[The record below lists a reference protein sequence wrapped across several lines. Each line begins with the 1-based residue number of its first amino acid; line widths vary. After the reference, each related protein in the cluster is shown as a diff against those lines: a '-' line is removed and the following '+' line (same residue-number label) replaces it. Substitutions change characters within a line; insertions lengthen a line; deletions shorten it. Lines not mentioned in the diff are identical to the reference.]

1 MLATKSIITFVP
13 GLISPSLY
21 TVAML
26 QVVLPHALVLRTI
39 HVLVDSASISFIV
52 SPVSII
58 DVTVNM
64 NESTLAMSSV
74 FSPLARV
81 LGTITPSLLSEAIA
95 ETTLPLACVDGES
108 LESVGRSLFTGLIC
122 IVDPLSHRLTC
133 LLLREVLATTYLLS
147 LQHVDESASSVS
159 SPGCLKFHNESHL
172 RQHEL
177 GQIAIVSALVCQ
189 T

>member
-1 MLATKSIITFVP
+1 MLVVIFPVAFKATSFAIGVHTEA
-13 GLISPSLY
+13 ISLVIHP
-21 TVAML
+21 VA
-26 QVVLPHALVLRTI
+26 
-39 HVLVDSASISFIV
+39 
-52 SPVSII
+52 II

-74 FSPLARV
+74 FSPFARV

-108 LESVGRSLFTGLIC
+108 LEGVGRSLFTGLIC